1 MMTVFITMLLSSL
14 MLVVGLVADGGAAR
28 AARADALDEASSAA
42 RAAAQM
48 LDEDTLRR
56 DHVLVLDPAAAK
68 KAALDFISTTGDTA
82 VVSIE
87 QYVPGEPQ
95 ARSMVVE
102 PTVSVTVTRKAPMQ
116 FLWAVGIDTIS
127 ESATATVSPEPGRLP

>member
-14 MLVVGLVADGGAAR
+14 MLVVGLVVDGGAAR

-48 LDEDTLRR
+48 LDEGALRR
-56 DHVLVLDPAAAK
+56 EHVLVLDPVAAK
-68 KAALDFISTTGDTA
+68 KAALDFVSATGDTA
-82 VVSIE
+82 AVSIE
-87 QYVPGEPQ
+87 QNVPGEPQ

-102 PTVSVTVTRKAPMQ
+102 PAVSVTVTRKVSTQ